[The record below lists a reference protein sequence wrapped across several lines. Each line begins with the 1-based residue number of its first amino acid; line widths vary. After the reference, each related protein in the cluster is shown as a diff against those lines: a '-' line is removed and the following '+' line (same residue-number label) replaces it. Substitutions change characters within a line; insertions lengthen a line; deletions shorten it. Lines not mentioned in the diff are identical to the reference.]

1 MNTKDKCD
9 CKYCKDL
16 FIEKAISVQKPDVTK
31 KLNDTIQNGII
42 SRDEC
47 MYPEDYQKE
56 ILDSC
61 WDTSQRWAK
70 AVDHLI
76 DDNLQIPGKTIKKGI
91 ISDIFSITDLHER
104 EIFVNHEFGEDSI
117 SDDEDR
123 TIYERYFRNK
133 TLENFS
139 LSRQALGDMAS
150 KCYGGGKFTRN
161 VIDQWRGGSV
171 PYDRVKVIKL
181 AFWAKCTL
189 EETNKL
195 LECAGMH
202 KLYLKGTSSSATV

>member
-76 DDNLQIPGKTIKKGI
+76 DDNLQIPGKTIKKFLMMKI
-91 ISDIFSITDLHER
+91 EPFMKDISEIKHWRIFLFQGRLLVIWLPN
-104 EIFVNHEFGEDSI
+104 VMVV
-117 SDDEDR
+117 
-123 TIYERYFRNK
+123 
-133 TLENFS
+133 EN
-139 LSRQALGDMAS
+139 LPAM
-150 KCYGGGKFTRN
+150 
-161 VIDQWRGGSV
+161 
-171 PYDRVKVIKL
+171 
-181 AFWAKCTL
+181 
-189 EETNKL
+189 
-195 LECAGMH
+195 
-202 KLYLKGTSSSATV
+202 

>member
-42 SRDEC
+42 SRNEC

-91 ISDIFSITDLHER
+91 ISDIFQLQT
-104 EIFVNHEFGEDSI
+104 
-117 SDDEDR
+117 
-123 TIYERYFRNK
+123 
-133 TLENFS
+133 
-139 LSRQALGDMAS
+139 
-150 KCYGGGKFTRN
+150 FT
-161 VIDQWRGGSV
+161 
-171 PYDRVKVIKL
+171 KEK
-181 AFWAKCTL
+181 
-189 EETNKL
+189 
-195 LECAGMH
+195 
-202 KLYLKGTSSSATV
+202 YL